1 MAPWTWT
8 RLAVV
13 FGCLS
18 ALAACAEPTRVDVE
32 PGSFT
37 DTTALEGIRYT
48 AGVRER
54 GDTLLGVVV
63 LTNPA
68 DTAVLAN
75 LAGGCTVT
83 LVAHTTPARSGAPV
97 WDSQLT
103 LGVGASKFIRGCPLD
118 LLYLTVPP
126 RGRTE
131 VIERVPKAAIL
142 EDLTR
147 PGRYYL
153 SARVS
158 FGDVPE
164 SFPDEILLPV
174 GTMVIGR

>member
-1 MAPWTWT
+1 MAPWTWA

-18 ALAACAEPTRVDVE
+18 ALVACAEPTRVDVE

-37 DTTALEGIRYT
+37 DTTELEGIRYT

-103 LGVGASKFIRGCPLD
+103 LGVGASKFIRGCYLD

-164 SFPDEILLPV
+164 SFPDEILLPA